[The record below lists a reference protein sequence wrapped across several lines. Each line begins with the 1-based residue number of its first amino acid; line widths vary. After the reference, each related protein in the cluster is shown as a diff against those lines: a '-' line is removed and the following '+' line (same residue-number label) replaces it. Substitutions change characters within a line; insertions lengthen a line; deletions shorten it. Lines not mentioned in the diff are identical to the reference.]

1 MPVVYGKIEGRG
13 NGIKTVIPNISEVA
27 LALHR
32 PPGEVNKFFG
42 CELGA
47 QTSYSADTD
56 RAVVNGAHTDA
67 VLMNLI
73 HRYIEKF
80 VICPQCGLPE
90 TDYKIKADIIWH
102 KCAACGAKE
111 MVDMSHKL
119 CTYILAQNKKQ
130 KKDAAS
136 KNKGRDGKKTKS
148 KDKEIESADDKT
160 DRKEKKAS
168 YLLNINFAVV
178 KLTYTTS
185 SQDKKEKKGK
195 KEKKEKKEK
204 KKKADVEEDEDKS
217 SEDELI
223 GVDDA
228 NAMKLAVNSIQD
240 FMKINPDASVDEIVE
255 LVVNQQMASAL
266 KSFDKIHIITQAFLT
281 KNFFSNDEIKK
292 YGSIFEKVINENPIM
307 ERHLISALENLCI
320 STPKNF
326 PIMIK
331 QFYDADI
338 LEEDTILEW
347 AGEGR
352 TEFTLDSVDED
363 SRAILRGEAEPV
375 ITWLQEAD
383 TDSDDE

>member
-1 MPVVYGKIEGRG
+1 
-13 NGIKTVIPNISEVA
+13 
-27 LALHR
+27 
-32 PPGEVNKFFG
+32 
-42 CELGA
+42 
-47 QTSYSADTD
+47 
-56 RAVVNGAHTDA
+56 
-67 VLMNLI
+67 
-73 HRYIEKF
+73 
-80 VICPQCGLPE
+80 
-90 TDYKIKADIIWH
+90 
-102 KCAACGAKE
+102 
-111 MVDMSHKL
+111 
-119 CTYILAQNKKQ
+119 
-130 KKDAAS
+130 
-136 KNKGRDGKKTKS
+136 
-148 KDKEIESADDKT
+148 
-160 DRKEKKAS
+160 
-168 YLLNINFAVV
+168 
-178 KLTYTTS
+178 
-185 SQDKKEKKGK
+185 
-195 KEKKEKKEK
+195 
-204 KKKADVEEDEDKS
+204 
-217 SEDELI
+217 
-223 GVDDA
+223 
-228 NAMKLAVNSIQD
+228 MKLAVNSIQD